1 MSTVLR
7 IARSQIRDVAR
18 SRWLLLYTLFFFA
31 ASEGLLQFSG
41 GEAKALASLASLV
54 VLVIP
59 LATIV
64 FGTVYVYTA
73 RDFVELVL
81 AQPVRRREL
90 LLGLYLALVL
100 PPVVGFIG
108 GTALP
113 FALHGLATGG
123 AAPALAM
130 LLAVGSALTAV
141 FSGLAL
147 VIALHTDD
155 RLRGLGLAIA
165 AWLVLAVV
173 YDGLVL
179 LSVTLLAGHALERPM
194 IALMVANPIDLGRV
208 ALLLE
213 LDAAALMGYTGAAL
227 RHVLGTAAG
236 IALAGAA
243 LAAWVAGPAILALRQ
258 FQRKDF

>member
-1 MSTVLR
+1 MSTVTR
-7 IARSQIRDVAR
+7 IARSQVRDVAR

-64 FGTVYVYTA
+64 FGTVYVYNA

-81 AQPVRRREL
+81 AQPVRRRDL
-90 LLGLYLALVL
+90 LLGLYLGLVL
-100 PPVVGFIG
+100 PPAVGFVVG
-108 GTALP
+108 TSLP
-113 FALHGLATGG
+113 FFLHGLATGR
-123 AAPALAM
+123 AAPALFA
-130 LLAVGSALTAV
+130 LLAVGSALTGV
-141 FSGLAL
+141 FTGLAL
-147 VIALHTDD
+147 AIALRTDD

-165 AWLVLAVV
+165 TWLVLAVV

-179 LSVTLLAGHALERPM
+179 LGVTMLADHPLERAM
-194 IALMVANPIDLGRV
+194 IALMLANPIDLGRV

-227 RHVLGTAAG
+227 QRVLGTAAG
-236 IALAGAA
+236 AALAGAA
-243 LAAWVAGPAILALRQ
+243 LAGWIVGPAIVAMRR